1 MKSYITVFVCVCP
14 WLHAHTAAS
23 ARTSMQLW
31 RVVGGAF
38 SCALLARFA
47 IGARVSLL

>member
-1 MKSYITVFVCVCP
+1 MKSYITICVSVCR

-31 RVVGGAF
+31 RVVGGAE
-38 SCALLARFA
+38 SEMSASACTCCMP
-47 IGARVSLL
+47 S